1 MYILYIDANEWVGV
15 TANYIE
21 YSFAIFFLPLSSIL
35 YIYIHNFFSLLFFT
49 FWCVSL
55 LLLFSPV
62 FIIIFYSM
70 LCPFF
75 LSFSLLM
82 TLQSNYYELD
92 YEFNNNM
99 RKKLCSFSLLYLIA
113 FFFSFIVARIHSHK
127 NIIYVHEAY
136 SL

>member
-35 YIYIHNFFSLLFFT
+35 YIYIHNFFLFFFFT

-99 RKKLCSFSLLYLIA
+99 KKKFVFLFYAVSHRIFFLCSLLPA
-113 FFFSFIVARIHSHK
+113 FIHIK
-127 NIIYVHEAY
+127 I
-136 SL
+136 